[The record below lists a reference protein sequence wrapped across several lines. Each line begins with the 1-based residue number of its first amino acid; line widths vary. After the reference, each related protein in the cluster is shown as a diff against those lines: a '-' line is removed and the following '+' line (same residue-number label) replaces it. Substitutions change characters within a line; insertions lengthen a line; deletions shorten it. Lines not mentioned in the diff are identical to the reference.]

1 MWKLSFLKERA
12 GLLAVELS
20 LSRNGHGCITFNT
33 ALSRQ
38 SVWWHSR
45 IFVGL
50 YSTLGW
56 FQQLL
61 GIVLSQRASNEI
73 AAPPPHNWH
82 PQPHQINKCWTCNY
96 STSSPGVYF
105 IPLKKALKSLKV
117 KVKREITRST
127 SLLGCPFVVSCTW
140 VMCNKLMQGSPE
152 LTGRWLS
159 AYLQAPSSP
168 FHSPPPCVSQCVN
181 YVFTSWG
188 LSIYSL

>member
-1 MWKLSFLKERA
+1 MWKLFFLKGRA

-20 LSRNGHGCITFNT
+20 LSRNGHGCITFNR

-61 GIVLSQRASNEI
+61 GIALSQRASNEI
-73 AAPPPHNWH
+73 AAPPPHSWH
-82 PQPHQINKCWTCNY
+82 PQPHQINKCWTCN
-96 STSSPGVYF
+96 SSSSPGVYF
-105 IPLKKALKSLKV
+105 IPLKKVLKSLKV
-117 KVKREITRST
+117 KVKRSPG
-127 SLLGCPFVVSCTW
+127 LLRYSDVH
-140 VMCNKLMQGSPE
+140 LLYRAPE
-152 LTGRWLS
+152 WCVINWCWEVLS
-159 AYLQAPSSP
+159 WQVGDCLLIYRL
-168 FHSPPPCVSQCVN
+168 PPLLFILLRPVFSQCVN